1 LTHLRRIAKVII
13 PIFLVIAVCALTN
26 ETINQHFHKLPSGE
40 IIRHAHPFKKSNTGT
55 PFQNHHHNAS
65 ELVLLDLISNIVIRI
80 QFFLLILTPLLF
92 LIAITTFP
100 LFVSF
105 RSSDLYFSLNY
116 HAPPEASY

>member
-1 LTHLRRIAKVII
+1 LKRLRCITKVII
-13 PIFLVIAVCALTN
+13 PIFLIIAVCALTN
-26 ETINQHFHKLPSGE
+26 ETINQHFHKLSTGE
-40 IIRHAHPFKKSNTGT
+40 IIKHAHPYKKTNTGT

-65 ELVLLDLISNIVIRI
+65 ELVLLDLISNIVVRI
-80 QFFLLILTPLLF
+80 QFFISILTPLLF

-100 LFVSF
+100 LVVSF